1 MTNEVHTTAY
11 TPVEDCESHWTYGDI
26 TELPLRADT
35 TTLDDILQI
44 AHHDLGPD
52 AVIELDQELILSLNC
67 PQCGTHEEVL
77 QPISEVGFNRA
88 HCSVCG
94 LLRET
99 EMTHTIHGDESFLS
113 RTLASIGIPPLHI
126 LRAYNTE
133 EYRFYEL
140 NGDLNDA
147 LHFNHF
153 ERPSSEATI
162 KLTGRIKLKDGI
174 VLKKRPKITL
184 REPGFKIKGSKED
197 QEKQKQI
204 IKIIPVSSKK
214 DTELS

>member
-1 MTNEVHTTAY
+1 
-11 TPVEDCESHWTYGDI
+11 
-26 TELPLRADT
+26 
-35 TTLDDILQI
+35 
-44 AHHDLGPD
+44 
-52 AVIELDQELILSLNC
+52 
-67 PQCGTHEEVL
+67 
-77 QPISEVGFNRA
+77 
-88 HCSVCG
+88 
-94 LLRET
+94 
-99 EMTHTIHGDESFLS
+99 MTHTIHGDENFLS

-140 NGDLNDA
+140 TGDLNDA

-184 REPGFKIKGSKED
+184 REPEIKITGFKED
-197 QEKQKQI
+197 EEKQEQI